1 MSSKIKTGI
10 IFLGKLVGIYLS
22 LPIVTLLIR
31 FLLQVGKYCGI
42 LSEICIFSLKNS
54 KIVEKWG

>member
-42 LSEICIFSLKNS
+42 FIRNLYFF
-54 KIVEKWG
+54 VEK